1 MRLKYYEWICIRER
15 DSLVVGKLPVMAKES
30 VPFVTAMIATIGK
43 VRDAVLPA
51 VCQKGVVIVGRKAM
65 KKEKVFNKILVI
77 KLWREGLTV
86 GDIARKLD
94 ADIRIVSDITEEYE
108 AKRRGGKIDEGI

>member
-1 MRLKYYEWICIRER
+1 M
-15 DSLVVGKLPVMAKES
+15 VGKLPVMAKES

-65 KKEKVFNKILVI
+65 
-77 KLWREGLTV
+77 
-86 GDIARKLD
+86 
-94 ADIRIVSDITEEYE
+94 
-108 AKRRGGKIDEGI
+108 RR

>member
-1 MRLKYYEWICIRER
+1 
-15 DSLVVGKLPVMAKES
+15 
-30 VPFVTAMIATIGK
+30 
-43 VRDAVLPA
+43 
-51 VCQKGVVIVGRKAM
+51 M
-65 KKEKVFNKILVI
+65 KKERVFNKILVI

-108 AKRRGGKIDEGI
+108 AKRRGNVPIWNEEGLSNEEEESDED

>member
-1 MRLKYYEWICIRER
+1 
-15 DSLVVGKLPVMAKES
+15 
-30 VPFVTAMIATIGK
+30 
-43 VRDAVLPA
+43 
-51 VCQKGVVIVGRKAM
+51 M
-65 KKEKVFNKILVI
+65 KKERVFNKMLVI

-108 AKRRGGKIDEGI
+108 AKRRENVPRGAE

>member
-1 MRLKYYEWICIRER
+1 
-15 DSLVVGKLPVMAKES
+15 
-30 VPFVTAMIATIGK
+30 
-43 VRDAVLPA
+43 
-51 VCQKGVVIVGRKAM
+51 M
-65 KKEKVFNKILVI
+65 KKERVFNKMLVI

-108 AKRRGGKIDEGI
+108 AKRRGNVPLYNEEGLSNEEEERIMDC